1 MPVVTGR
8 AAAING
14 QAPNQACLSLPQ
26 TAFGWLVT
34 SKAVFGPAASASARL
49 RLRLPTGQA
58 SPPRCRLMKPSM
70 ACPGPT
76 QLTAALGLSP
86 IPFLQPESRC
96 VIAAGETRLLQPP
109 LSALWRPLLTIHVYT
124 PRPFHHS
131 QRVPGD
137 ERHTHTHADKQPHPR
152 PFTLV
157 LVVSPPAHVMLA
169 TPPTPLANHP
179 SSTCPRKPS
188 RQLTAAAKWYHTR
201 NTLPHPAPSAHQAH
215 GRAGGRS
222 WSTCIVDAHSPP
234 PRPRPRPLPTTQ
246 SAFDH
251 LDAKNNTRPLHWP
264 RSHYPMRHPQSLP
277 RRNQVGL
284 EGDALA
290 D

>member
-1 MPVVTGR
+1 MPSHETIHGLPRADTAHGCFGLVSDPLSPTRVALRDRRGR
-8 AAAING
+8 DSTAAA
-14 QAPNQACLSLPQ
+14 AALSLM
-26 TAFGWLVT
+26 A
-34 SKAVFGPAASASARL
+34 
-49 RLRLPTGQA
+49 PT
-58 SPPRCRLMKPSM
+58 
-70 ACPGPT
+70 T
-76 QLTAALGLSP
+76 HH
-86 IPFLQPESRC
+86 
-96 VIAAGETRLLQPP
+96 
-109 LSALWRPLLTIHVYT
+109 PLLTIHVYT